1 MQGVNNMKIV
11 ISKVEYEYE
20 TSIDNR
26 TVSITRE
33 DGAVAKFH
41 DDENIVD
48 DWEEWMTENIPDIVF
63 R

>member
-1 MQGVNNMKIV
+1 MKIV
-11 ISKVEYEYE
+11 ISKIEYDYE
-20 TSIDNR
+20 TSTDNR
-26 TVSITRE
+26 TITIIRE

-48 DWEEWMTENIPDIVF
+48 DWEEWMIENIHDVVF

>member
-1 MQGVNNMKIV
+1 MKIV

-26 TVSITRE
+26 TISITRE

-41 DDENIVD
+41 DDENIVN
-48 DWEEWMTENIPDIVF
+48 DWDEWMIENIQDVAF